1 MTVGL
6 IEDGED
12 DEFDLTADRIE
23 NTLATYDNINCS
35 VILLRILTKKLHE
48 IADEDDRNEAI
59 AFVSDMV
66 LAVKEWPR

>member
-1 MTVGL
+1 MNL
-6 IEDGED
+6 ISQQTESKIRSQP
-12 DEFDLTADRIE
+12 TI
-23 NTLATYDNINCS
+23 INCS